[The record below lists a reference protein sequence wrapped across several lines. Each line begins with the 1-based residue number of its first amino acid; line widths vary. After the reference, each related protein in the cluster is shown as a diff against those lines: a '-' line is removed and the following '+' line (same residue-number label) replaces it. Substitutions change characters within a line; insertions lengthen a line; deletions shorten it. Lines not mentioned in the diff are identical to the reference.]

1 MSSFLLALNVV
12 LPLCLWMAVGYGSR
26 RIFKIEDSF
35 ISKAN
40 VVLFR
45 VFLPLLLFKNML
57 DSDIATEFTSAGPLV
72 LYIIVVIVAT
82 FAALML
88 LVPRVVKENARRGV
102 IIQGIMRSNTA
113 LYGIPVALSV
123 YGEGNIGVIV
133 LLVAVGVSL
142 FNIFSVSAL
151 EIYRGGQLKI
161 GSLLLKIITNPLIL
175 GILIGIAFNL
185 LGIALPTFLSSA
197 VSGFAGIATPF
208 SFFLLGAGFSFA
220 AAARNRKALTGVV
233 LCRLVVVPF
242 VWVGIALLLGFRELS
257 LLGVLVITGPPTAV
271 SSYTM
276 ASAMGADA
284 QLANEIVVFTSVF
297 SVISMF
303 LWVFTLR
310 SLAFI

>member
-1 MSSFLLALNVV
+1 MSSFFLALNVV
-12 LPLCLWMAVGYGSR
+12 LPLCLWMAVGYGTR
-26 RIFKIEDSF
+26 RIFELDGSF

-45 VFLPLLLFKNML
+45 IFLPLLLFKNML
-57 DSDIATEFTSAGPLV
+57 DSDIASEFSSAIPLV
-72 LYIIVVIVAT
+72 VFLIMAVVTT
-82 FAALML
+82 FAVLML
-88 LVPRVVKENARRGV
+88 FVPRIVKEDARRGV
-102 IIQGIMRSNTA
+102 IVQGIMRSNTA

-133 LLVAVGVSL
+133 LLVAVCVSL

-151 EIYRGGQLKI
+151 EIFRGGQLKI

-175 GILIGIAFNL
+175 GILAGIVFNL
-185 LGIALPTFLSSA
+185 LGIVLPSFLSTA
-197 VSGFAGIATPF
+197 VSGFSGIATPF

-220 AAARNRKALTGVV
+220 AAAKNRKTLIGVI
-233 LCRLVVVPF
+233 LSRLVVVPLI
-242 VWVGIALLLGFRELS
+242 WVGVALLLGFRELS
-257 LLGVLVITGPPTAV
+257 LLGVLVIAAPPTAV

-303 LWVFTLR
+303 LWIFTLR
-310 SLAFI
+310 SLGLI